1 MYDQFTV
8 RMRGI
13 IFGDTHNSK
22 CKQRKISQYS
32 AEKDA
37 KDANALEIKSNS
49 SDHFLGRVNFLG
61 QLN

>member
-1 MYDQFTV
+1 
-8 RMRGI
+8 MRGI